1 MKART
6 TRTIGILPQR
16 PTETRWAVTALVAV
30 GMVMGSFSP
39 VSGQEAG
46 SRRLEEAMPAEY
58 AAQVRAIARAARE
71 AGVPP
76 GLIARKAFEGVA
88 KGYPPERI
96 VSALDAYAGRLGEAT
111 TLLGRDR
118 RPGSVAAAA
127 EALRRGVPPDA
138 IRSIADRERQGRDLA
153 VPLIVLGD
161 LTEAGVPTENA
172 LEMVSSAMDR
182 GARGEQ
188 MLGLSSAIRRRMR
201 QGADWRTAVD
211 EVRRR
216 AERRA
221 RQRDRQPTTDA
232 VRPRD
237 DASRR
242 PVGNAPVPPGSEP
255 PRGQRDGG

>member
-6 TRTIGILPQR
+6 TGTIRILPRR
-16 PTETRWAVTALVAV
+16 PTQKRWAVTALVSA
-30 GMVMGSFSP
+30 GIMMGSFSP

-46 SRRLEEAMPAEY
+46 SRRIEDALPAEY
-58 AAQVRAIARAARE
+58 AAQVRAIARQARE

-76 GLIARKAFEGVA
+76 GLIARKTFEGVA

-96 VSALDAYAGRLGEAT
+96 VSALDAYAGRLREAT

-138 IRSIADRERQGRDLA
+138 IRSMAGRETRGRDLA
-153 VPLIVLGD
+153 VPLIVLAD
-161 LTEAGVPTENA
+161 LQEAGVPTQNA
-172 LEMVSSAMDR
+172 LEMVNSALDR

-216 AERRA
+216 AGA
-221 RQRDRQPTTDA
+221 QAQQRDRRS
-232 VRPRD
+232 RPDGARPAD
-237 DASRR
+237 PSRR
-242 PVGNAPVPPGSEP
+242 PDEVTPVPPGSEP